1 MVGTHCCIFH
11 WNRNKRFFKTVLTL
25 SLCSARKRIT
35 LICFCKEFH
44 LMKVIEK
51 WALLPAQ
58 DVSWAKHK
66 PLLHPHHHP
75 NYLSRKVYPGGGG
88 TSGMALPFNHDIMWL
103 CPVREGC
110 GNKRPM
116 SRQRVGTHPGE
127 EAHTQKQEFWNIMG
141 LARVDSWT
149 WPVRVVNPAPGYKES
164 GLCVHTM
171 VWGILNQNSQW
182 SVLWT
187 SSSAILELNASP
199 W

>member
-88 TSGMALPFNHDIMWL
+88 PSGMALPFNHDIMWL

-116 SRQRVGTHPGE
+116 SRHGLEPI
-127 EAHTQKQEFWNIMG
+127 QEKRLTPRNKSFET
-141 LARVDSWT
+141 SWA